1 MARYRSA
8 MVYKSIIFIGFLS
21 VVQIAAGLRNR
32 KRDIRVVFER
42 NDETIYPCPNPCSC
56 PRTEGECTDC
66 SHCLMQLG
74 EPCSQESPCDLQKE
88 LICKFKNGDS
98 EGTCTESSG
107 VPCIVY
113 NRTYDHGE
121 TFNLDCRT
129 QCTCQNGTYGC
140 SSLCPQ
146 EHISPRECQHPRLV
160 DVTGQCC
167 REWMCDS
174 RTDATGTHKLD
185 LLVIGKAKNL
195 RACKNI
201 NLPVCSKNQFKSW
214 FTREDGDIM
223 QSFNELNLKDVVFS
237 LASSSW
243 RKSWPTINAVSE
255 TEERQQRDPEDN
267 LPIADSLQNLKWKK

>member
-1 MARYRSA
+1 
-8 MVYKSIIFIGFLS
+8 
-21 VVQIAAGLRNR
+21 
-32 KRDIRVVFER
+32 
-42 NDETIYPCPNPCSC
+42 
-56 PRTEGECTDC
+56 
-66 SHCLMQLG
+66 MQLG

-174 RTDATGTHKLD
+174 RT
-185 LLVIGKAKNL
+185 
-195 RACKNI
+195 
-201 NLPVCSKNQFKSW
+201 
-214 FTREDGDIM
+214 
-223 QSFNELNLKDVVFS
+223 
-237 LASSSW
+237 
-243 RKSWPTINAVSE
+243 
-255 TEERQQRDPEDN
+255 
-267 LPIADSLQNLKWKK
+267 